1 MIERTRKGILG
12 FAESIGDGMLGA
24 VREARS
30 LLWVGARTYQFAFS
44 SPRGRKKG
52 EVVRQMFEVGN
63 KSVIFVTATMGFL
76 GMIMVFQSC
85 IQAQR
90 IIGNL
95 DLIGAIFA
103 QLLIRDFGPS
113 ICALMVATRVGS
125 GIAAEIG
132 SMVVTDQVDALRMCG
147 ADPVNYLIVPRFL
160 ATTIM
165 MVVLAI
171 YAVFVAHMAGMVTAH
186 FGFNVAIS
194 TYLQVHLVQSSDVLT
209 GLTKAFTYGMTI
221 PIISGWCG
229 LTTSGGSEGV
239 GWATT
244 KAVVST
250 SFAVIILNLV
260 ISSGA
265 YLLTG
270 IGQ

>member
-1 MIERTRKGILG
+1 MVQAVKRGFSGI
-12 FAESIGDGMLGA
+12 AISIGDA
-24 VREARS
+24 VISSIREAKS
-30 LLWVGARTYQFAFS
+30 LLWVAMRTYQFS
-44 SPRGRKKG
+44 VRGAKSRKPG
-52 EVVRQMFEVGN
+52 EVVRQMFQVGN
-63 KSVIFVTATMGFL
+63 KSVVFVSFTMGFL

-85 IQAQR
+85 LQAQR

-95 DLIGAIFA
+95 DLIGPIFL

-160 ATTIM
+160 ATTVM
-165 MVVLAI
+165 MLALAI
-171 YAVFVAHMAGMVTAH
+171 WAVLIAHMAGMFTAH
-186 FGFNVAIS
+186 FGFKVAFE
-194 TYLQVHLVQSSDVLT
+194 TYLKIHLVTASDVIT
-209 GLTKAFTYGMTI
+209 GCVKAVSYGMAI
-221 PIISGWCG
+221 PIIAGWCG
-229 LTTSGGSEGV
+229 LVTSGGSEGV

-260 ISSGA
+260 ISSFA
-265 YLLTG
+265 YMLTG
-270 IGQ
+270 ATT

>member
-1 MIERTRKGILG
+1 MVQAVRKGFSGLAI
-12 FAESIGDGMLGA
+12 SVGDAVLSGA
-24 VREARS
+24 REARS
-30 LLWVGARTYQFAFS
+30 LLWVGARTFRFAVN
-44 SPRGRKKG
+44 GAKTRKKG
-52 EVVRQMFEVGN
+52 EVFRQMWQVGN
-63 KSVIFVTATMGFL
+63 GSLLFVTATMGFL

-85 IQAQR
+85 LQAQR

-95 DLIGAIFA
+95 DLIGPIFL

-160 ATTIM
+160 ATTVM
-165 MVVLAI
+165 MFILAI
-171 YAVFVAHMAGMVTAH
+171 YAVCVAHLAGMFTAH
-186 FGFNVAIS
+186 TGFRVAYD
-194 TYLQVHLVQSSDVLT
+194 TYLQIHLVSGSDVATGCVKALT
-209 GLTKAFTYGMTI
+209 FGMTI
-221 PIISGWCG
+221 PIIAGWCG
-229 LTTSGGSEGV
+229 LVTSGGSEGV

-260 ISSGA
+260 ISSLAFLITGVGA
-265 YLLTG
+265 
-270 IGQ
+270 

>member
-1 MIERTRKGILG
+1 VIRHRFER
-12 FAESIGDGMLGA
+12 FAASLGA
-24 VREARS
+24 PLVAGLQEARS
-30 LLWVGARTYQFAFS
+30 LLWIAGRTYFFAFRS
-44 SPRGRKKG
+44 AKTRKKG
-52 EVVRQMFEVGN
+52 EVLRQMFQVGN
-63 KSVIFVTATMGFL
+63 RSLLFVTFTMGFL

-85 IQAQR
+85 LQAQK

-95 DLIGAIFA
+95 DLIGPIFL
-103 QLLIRDFGPS
+103 QLLVRDFGPS

-160 ATTIM
+160 ATTFM

-171 YAVFVAHMAGMVTAH
+171 WAVFIAHIAGMYTAH
-186 FGFNVAIS
+186 FGFRVAFE
-194 TYLQVHLVQSSDVLT
+194 TYLQSYMVSFADVAT
-209 GLTKAFTYGMTI
+209 GLSKAFAYGMAI
-221 PIISGWCG
+221 PIIAGWCG
-229 LTTSGGSEGV
+229 LVTKGGSEGV

-244 KAVVST
+244 KSVVST
-250 SFAVIILNLV
+250 SFAVIVLNLV
-260 ISSGA
+260 ISSIA

-270 IGQ
+270 GAE

>member
-1 MIERTRKGILG
+1 MIERTRKGFVGL
-12 FAESIGDGMLGA
+12 AEGIGGAMMGA
-24 VREARS
+24 VAEARS
-30 LLWVGARTYQFAFS
+30 LLWVAGRTYRFALS
-44 SPRGRKKG
+44 RPRGRKAG
-52 EVVRQMFEVGN
+52 EVARQMFQVGN

-95 DLIGAIFA
+95 DLIGPIFL

-125 GIAAEIG
+125 GIAAEVG

-160 ATTIM
+160 ATTFM
-165 MVVLAI
+165 MIVLAI
-171 YAVFVAHMAGMVTAH
+171 YAVFIAHMAGMMTAH
-186 FGFNVAIS
+186 FGFKVAFS
-194 TYLQVHLVQSSDVLT
+194 TYLQVHLVESSDVMT
-209 GLTKAFTYGMTI
+209 GLAKALSYGMSI

-250 SFAVIILNLV
+250 SFAVIVLNLV
-260 ISSGA
+260 ISSIA